1 MPCPLN
7 LASTKVPNEQGITWL
22 HALLCLLRGGNGTNS
37 EISINKMRSCAVSTS
52 KIEKM
57 KCTIKTH
64 RAAVD
69 FDKSFCKAKVVVKKE
84 KVD

>member
-1 MPCPLN
+1 MRPCVV
-7 LASTKVPNEQGITWL
+7 S
-22 HALLCLLRGGNGTNS
+22 AL
-37 EISINKMRSCAVSTS
+37 

-57 KCTIKTH
+57 KRTVKTH

>member
-1 MPCPLN
+1 M
-7 LASTKVPNEQGITWL
+7 ITYFIL
-22 HALLCLLRGGNGTNS
+22 SIEGENGTNG
-37 EISINKMRSCAVSTS
+37 EISLDEMRPYTVSAS

-57 KCTIKTH
+57 RRTIKTH

-69 FDKSFCKAKVVVKKE
+69 FDKSFCKAKVVGKKE